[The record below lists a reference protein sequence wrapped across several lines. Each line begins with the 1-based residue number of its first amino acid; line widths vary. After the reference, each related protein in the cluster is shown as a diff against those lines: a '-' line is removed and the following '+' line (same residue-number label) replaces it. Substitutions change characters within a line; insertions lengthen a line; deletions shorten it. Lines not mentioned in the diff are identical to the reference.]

1 MGEGRGVDGGG
12 VGGWEGVSGWV
23 GGWRRGGI
31 DSGYENE

>member
-23 GGWRRGGI
+23 GGWMEERGDRQWI
-31 DSGYENE
+31 RE